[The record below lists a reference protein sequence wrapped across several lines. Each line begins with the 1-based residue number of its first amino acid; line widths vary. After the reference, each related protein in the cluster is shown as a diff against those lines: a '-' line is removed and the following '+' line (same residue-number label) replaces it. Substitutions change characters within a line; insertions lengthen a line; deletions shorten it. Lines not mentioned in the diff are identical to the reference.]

1 MAPAEQPLVE
11 NAAPR
16 RQARL
21 PIGTREHFRWLGG
34 IVKTLL
40 VLNLIDAVLTLL
52 WVRAGLA
59 REANA
64 LMRDLVNQHAVAFV
78 TVKLA
83 LVSIGS
89 WFLWRHRN
97 RAIAVVSIFVCFFAY
112 YLILLYHVQYMSL
125 LVRNSF
131 GG

>member
-1 MAPAEQPLVE
+1 MDPLDGSTVE
-11 NAAPR
+11 VAGQRGHP
-16 RQARL
+16 RL
-21 PIGTREHFRWLGG
+21 PIGTPEQFRWLNG

-40 VLNLIDAVLTLL
+40 VLNLIDAVLTLV

-64 LMRDLVNQHAVAFV
+64 LMRELVNHHAVAFIV
-78 TVKLA
+78 VKLA

-89 WFLWRHRN
+89 WFLWSRRHH
-97 RAIAVVSIFVCFFAY
+97 AVAVVSIFIAFLAY

-125 LVRNSF
+125 LVRNF
-131 GG
+131 FAA